1 MYLVFKTVLERGSLD
16 YLPSNPNGCRGIVAR
31 MLQDRVQED
40 DMCMSSKGFG
50 QIGSKNKRG
59 LQVPNTFFWCVTQPL
74 MNGYTSFVAPSYFS

>member
-1 MYLVFKTVLERGSLD
+1 MLLNPHHHAWYFFILGAAYVLQERYEDAIEILD
-16 YLPSNPNGCRGIVAR
+16 RGLIRNP
-31 MLQDRVQED
+31 D
-40 DMCMSSKGFG
+40 CMSSKGFG